1 MCRIVWCGL
10 ALPLRYLCARVA
22 KRPDEDFWIIY
33 YNFGS
38 GFVSPKIAVYYK
50 KLLKFRA
57 VAIILNKNTLR
68 FARYKNIQKSGY
80 TIYFLVLITNAVYA
94 AFI

>member
-1 MCRIVWCGL
+1 MICSMIFW
-10 ALPLRYLCARVA
+10 LPLRYPCARVS
-22 KRPDEDFWIIY
+22 KRHDEDFWIIY

-57 VAIILNKNTLR
+57 VAIILNKDTLR

-80 TIYFLVLITNAVYA
+80 SILPLHIRSSLA
-94 AFI
+94 A